1 MATLPKPL
9 PKSKLASKTG
19 RTTKQLPHTSTGR
32 AAAEK
37 SVAAS
42 KAKTH
47 LLELLDTVDHTRA
60 SIVITKRGRPV
71 ARLVPI
77 EESAPRSIFG
87 WMKGS
92 GTITGD
98 VVGPE
103 PDIWNAMVE

>member
-1 MATLPKPL
+1 MATASKPL
-9 PKSKLASKTG
+9 PRLKA
-19 RTTKQLPHTSTGR
+19 R
-32 AAAEK
+32 AASQPKKPALATRAIRTPE
-37 SVAAS
+37 SIPAS

-47 LLELLDTVDHTRA
+47 LLELLNTVDRKGE
-60 SIVITKRGRPV
+60 SVIITKRGRPV
-71 ARLVPI
+71 AKLVPI
-77 EESAPRSIFG
+77 EQTAPRRIFG

>member
-9 PKSKLASKTG
+9 PKSKLASKIGCATELAPG
-19 RTTKQLPHTSTGR
+19 PKPR

-47 LLELLDTVDHTRA
+47 LLELLDSVDHTRA

-71 ARLVPI
+71 AKLVPI
-77 EESAPRSIFG
+77 EKAAPRRIFG

-92 GTITGD
+92 VKITGD
-98 VVGPE
+98 IVGPE
-103 PDIWNAMVE
+103 PDVWNAMVE

>member
-1 MATLPKPL
+1 MATVPKTQLKPNSARSIRVDL
-9 PKSKLASKTG
+9 RAPKARFVDGT
-19 RTTKQLPHTSTGR
+19 
-32 AAAEK
+32 

-47 LLELLDTVDHTRA
+47 LLELLNTVDHSRA

-71 ARLVPI
+71 AKLIPI
-77 EESAPRSIFG
+77 EEAAPRKIFG

-92 GTITGD
+92 VTITGD

>member
-1 MATLPKPL
+1 MATLPKTL
-9 PKSKLASKTG
+9 PKSKPASETG
-19 RTTKQLPHTSTGR
+19 RATKLVPAPKPR

-37 SVAAS
+37 SMAAS

-71 ARLVPI
+71 AKLVPI
-77 EESAPRSIFG
+77 EESTPRRIFG

-98 VVGPE
+98 IVGPE